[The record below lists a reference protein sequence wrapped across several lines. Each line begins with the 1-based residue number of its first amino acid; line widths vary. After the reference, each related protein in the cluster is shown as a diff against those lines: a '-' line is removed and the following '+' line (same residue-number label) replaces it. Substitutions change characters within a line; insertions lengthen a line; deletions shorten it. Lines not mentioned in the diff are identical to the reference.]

1 MKRVL
6 GSTNGKVLIKLYDD
20 QFTIYSDS
28 NFPDDYE
35 GEFNSDYFESLVKT
49 ISDYMDLFNPEVI
62 LLNVH
67 PCVNLEMGVNRVI
80 IGNYSTLEEL
90 FDHFR
95 KKIEEN

>member
-35 GEFNSDYFESLVKT
+35 GEFHLEYFESLAKT
-49 ISDYMDLFNPEVI
+49 ISDYLHLFNPEVI
-62 LLNVH
+62 FLNVH
-67 PCVNLEMGVNRVI
+67 PCVNLETGINRLI
-80 IGNYSTLEEL
+80 IGKYDNLEEL

-95 KKIEEN
+95 RKIKEN